1 MRIESRKGEREEQDE
16 SRQGCG
22 QFESSALL
30 AAIDGKRY
38 SGVLGSKFTR
48 STERERK
55 RERKRERERRRRGDR
70 EASSL

>member
-48 STERERK
+48 STERER
-55 RERKRERERRRRGDR
+55 EREEEEGGTERRARFKKQ
-70 EASSL
+70 